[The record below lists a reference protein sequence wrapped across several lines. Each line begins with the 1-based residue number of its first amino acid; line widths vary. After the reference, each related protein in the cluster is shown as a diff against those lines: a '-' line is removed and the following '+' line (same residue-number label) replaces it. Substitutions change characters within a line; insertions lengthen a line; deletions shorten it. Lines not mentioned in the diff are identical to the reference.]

1 MTDTLD
7 TSISDIDQHV
17 EASLDS
23 IRVIFKRVQK
33 IIDEMKAGD
42 AIPATKLAA
51 DIAPEYGLT
60 GPALYPTLRFLF
72 KDYPGVVITRGAKGG
87 IKKL

>member
-1 MTDTLD
+1 MTDSND
-7 TSISDIDQHV
+7 TVFDIDQHV

-23 IRVIFKRVQK
+23 VRVIFKRVQK
-33 IIDEMKAGD
+33 IIHEMKPGETV
-42 AIPATKLAA
+42 PATKLAA